1 MIARSVVVL
10 PAPLR
15 PSSVTTSPR
24 RMSKPMPCS
33 TWLSPYQPSSPSTTR
48 LRSAAPSAT
57 APRCAPSSRTGS
69 DIGLD
74 HPRVL
79 RDGGVV
85 ALRQDL
91 AARQHGDP
99 VQERG
104 DHREIVLD
112 HQDGAVLGDP
122 ADQL

>member
-15 PSSVTTSPR
+15 PSSVTTSPWR
-24 RMSKPMPCS
+24 RSKRIPWS
-33 TWLSPYQPSSPSTTR
+33 TWLSPYQPSSPSTKR
-48 LRSAAPSAT
+48 LCPASRTGATPPSAA
-57 APRCAPSSRTGS
+57 SSMTGS

-74 HPRVL
+74 HPRIL

-91 AARQHGDP
+91 APGQHGNL
-99 VQERG
+99 VRQRG
-104 DHREIVLD
+104 D
-112 HQDGAVLGDP
+112 
-122 ADQL
+122 